1 MQTIKVS
8 FGQKAQL
15 SKDPDSGGDRQRQAG
30 VGCGQATGWKRGTTN
45 GTNTSSRPRQTQ
57 GPNSVQL
64 ESLWGM
70 EVDEDW
76 VSTGQ
81 ELGSQSRPP
90 TGQDGWESSELNL
103 FPGGVLGG

>member
-1 MQTIKVS
+1 M
-8 FGQKAQL
+8 
-15 SKDPDSGGDRQRQAG
+15 
-30 VGCGQATGWKRGTTN
+30 
-45 GTNTSSRPRQTQ
+45 GTNTPSRPRQIQ
-57 GPNSVQL
+57 GPTSARL

-90 TGQDGWESSELNL
+90 TGQGGREGSELNL
-103 FPGGVLGG
+103 FPGGILGGEVAYDCHLVAICCYDKAEWAGAVTSGSK